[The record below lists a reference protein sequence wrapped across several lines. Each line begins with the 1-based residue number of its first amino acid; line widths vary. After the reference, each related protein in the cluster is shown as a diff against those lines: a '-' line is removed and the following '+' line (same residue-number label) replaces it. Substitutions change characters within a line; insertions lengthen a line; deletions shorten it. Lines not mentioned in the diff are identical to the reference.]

1 MMPQARGTARGNQG
15 ARRLDADCVFST
27 CGCYSL
33 RSIGSAIAKA
43 GWPCRGK
50 GLVRR
55 VGSAATGAVFALGAL
70 AGESRGQECGVG
82 AWVETYGYA
91 GLAPAGS
98 GTGYATEMICWDP
111 DGAGPRGTVVV
122 AGGSFRIAGDV
133 YARNIAMWDPSTR
146 RWSAMGSNVLSVS
159 AMTVDGNGDL
169 VVAGSFEASGDLPL
183 AKVARWDGSRWI
195 SMGFPT
201 SMSVASMTT
210 LANGEVLVGGSFSL
224 SETATTDAGVR
235 KLARWDGTKWR
246 AFGNNDALGYAI
258 PPNSTSTTVSDL
270 AVLPNG
276 DVIAAGSLSSYN
288 NLARWDGNAWSV
300 YGGGVYGGG
309 IRDLHVDAQGR
320 LLVAGSIR
328 NFGSSISG
336 GGLSAS
342 GLARFDGTSWSGFF
356 GWMREGDSLEAVTSL
371 ADGSIVGAGFGNGS
385 TRVGVWNAG
394 RWRFPDL
401 DSASIGYSAVA
412 LPDGRALVSGVFLP
426 VDPDLKG
433 ICVLEDGRAG
443 STVDRPVVTTYLKGT
458 KERLIGLN
466 KAGQVVVQENGG
478 ARIVTQPQGAFVNVP
493 PEVAEDARGQVLVR
507 GSLSVNL
514 SRPELYETDVYGGVG
529 AYLWTGSKWRKLDDS
544 LTSMIGT
551 RLLECSDRRV
561 VAFRSYRSTPGES
574 PTRRICS
581 WDGFAW
587 TPLGGTVA
595 PSGSGISSLTELS
608 NGQIVAVG
616 SFTEIGGVACEGA
629 AIWNGSEWRPFASG
643 RDGAIRDLSVGS
655 NGRVVILGDFTV
667 VEGVPTSQIAV
678 WDGTVWTGVT
688 PLPLAGALSQVGL
701 LENGAVLTAVPDDL
715 VQTPLGPKRRSRF
728 FCYLDGSWREVEND
742 LAEPT
747 EIDRLGDVWVRSP
760 TFEIEGRPLADIA
773 RWSIRP
779 VIERATVG
787 VTPCVGQE
795 AVLRVEARRADGVV
809 EGLTYVWSKDGVEI
823 DAALNPTASTAELR
837 LVNVQQADSGIYRC
851 AVRDGCS
858 SARSNE
864 SVVTVGGPDCALG
877 CDSLDFNGDGQIDWL
892 DVDAYFSV
900 LGEGPCLP
908 AGTVCGDLDFN
919 NDGLLGTPVDVDAY
933 FSVLG
938 EGPCLSY

>member
-1 MMPQARGTARGNQG
+1 
-15 ARRLDADCVFST
+15 
-27 CGCYSL
+27 
-33 RSIGSAIAKA
+33 
-43 GWPCRGK
+43 
-50 GLVRR
+50 
-55 VGSAATGAVFALGAL
+55 
-70 AGESRGQECGVG
+70 
-82 AWVETYGYA
+82 
-91 GLAPAGS
+91 
-98 GTGYATEMICWDP
+98 MICWDP

-122 AGGSFRIAGDV
+122 AGGTFRIAGDT

-146 RWSAMGSNVLSVS
+146 RWSAMGNNVQSVS

-169 VVAGSFEASGDLPL
+169 VVAGSFEASGDLPS
-183 AKVARWDGSRWI
+183 AKVARWDGERWI
-195 SMGFPT
+195 PMGFPT
-201 SMSVASMTT
+201 SMSVVSMTT
-210 LANGEVLVGGSFSL
+210 LANGEVLVGGSFAF

-258 PPNSTSTTVSDL
+258 PPNSTSTTVSEL

-276 DVIAAGSLSSYN
+276 DVIAAGTLSSYN
-288 NLARWDGNAWSV
+288 NLARWDGNTWSA
-300 YGGGVYGGG
+300 YGGGIRGEG

-320 LLVAGSIR
+320 LLVAGRFTYI
-328 NFGSSISG
+328 GLPLSSSQYQ
-336 GGLSAS
+336 AT

-356 GWMREGDSLEAVTSL
+356 GWMRIGDSLEAVTSL
-371 ADGSIVGAGFGNGS
+371 ADGSIVGAGLGNGAR
-385 TRVGVWNAG
+385 RVGVWKDG
-394 RWRFPDL
+394 SWQFPNFDT
-401 DSASIGYSAVA
+401 ASIFYSAVA
-412 LPDGRALVSGVFLP
+412 LPDGRAMVSGAFKEI
-426 VDPDLKG
+426 DPDVQG
-433 ICVLEDGRAG
+433 ICVLAGGRVG

-458 KERLIGLN
+458 KERLVGLN
-466 KAGQVVVQENGG
+466 KAGQVVIQESGG
-478 ARIVTQPQGAFVNVP
+478 ARVVTQPKQAFGVSR
-493 PEVAEDARGQVLVR
+493 PEVAEDARGQVLVH
-507 GSLSVNL
+507 GFLSINR
-514 SRPELYETDVYGGVG
+514 SRPELYERDVLGGDG
-529 AYLWTGSKWRKLDDS
+529 SFLWTGSKWRNLGDS
-544 LTSMIGT
+544 LVIPRTG
-551 RLLECSDRRV
+551 RLLECADRRV
-561 VAFRSYRSTPGES
+561 VACGSYRSAPVES
-574 PTRRICS
+574 RTFRICA
-581 WDGFAW
+581 WDGFVW
-587 TPLGGTVA
+587 TPLGGTVV
-595 PSGSGISSLTELS
+595 PSGAAISSLTELS

-643 RDGAIRDLSVGS
+643 RDGAIRDLSVGPH
-655 NGRVVILGDFTV
+655 GRVVILGDFTV

-678 WDGTVWTGVT
+678 WDGNVWTGVT

-701 LENGAVLTAVPDDL
+701 LENGAVLTAVPDGV
-715 VQTPLGPKRRSRF
+715 VQTLLGPKLRSRF

-742 LAEPT
+742 LAEPA
-747 EIDRLGDVWVRSP
+747 EIDPLGDVWVRSS

-823 DAALNPTASTAELR
+823 DAALNPSASTAELR

-851 AVRDGCS
+851 VVRDGCS

-938 EGPCLSY
+938 EGPCLSD